1 MVPSAESL
9 TAMVRASEAAVGA
22 VAEGRGLGLFAA
34 AEVDG
39 LCLLR
44 MVD

>member
-1 MVPSAESL
+1 MVLSAKSL
-9 TAMVRASEAAVGA
+9 TAMGRASEKVVSA
-22 VAEGRGLGLFAA
+22 VAEGRGLGLFAT